1 MLYINTRLKLGLGVL
16 VMITLIETSSA
27 QSLSFTDA
35 YNQMYNENTALKA
48 INKQSEAKTFTAK
61 SFKGLRYPS
70 INAYAIG
77 VSFNRSLGFD
87 LNGLRNGA
95 AGLLQIPNPNDLG
108 NWSVPITKK
117 EMGFAGFNATW
128 PIFTGGKIDAA
139 VKAGKIETEMSK
151 IDIES
156 TKNRLIT
163 ELARRYF
170 QVKLA
175 DQAVSVRKLVLSGM
189 EKHLYDATK
198 LEENGMIAPVEK
210 LLADVAVSEANREVL
225 SAIKNAQLARVALAN
240 TIESDQIDNNLNTDF
255 FIALDLQDLNYYK
268 ENAVKNYPELLK
280 VELQKQLADQ
290 GVKLKQSIYYP
301 DVLAF
306 GQTILLH
313 NEPIGLGLLDQSNQ
327 RPWVVGVGLTYNI
340 FQGFKG
346 QNELKAAKATRES
359 IDLLEQNAK
368 KDISTLVEKIYNELQ
383 KSEEELTNLAVQENL
398 ATELLRVRNKAF
410 TEGFATTTDVIDAE
424 NNLAVVKLLILNT
437 KYVYTVSLAALLE
450 FSGQSKEF
458 LKYTN

>member
-1 MLYINTRLKLGLGVL
+1 MLYIKTCLKLGLGVL
-16 VMITLIETSSA
+16 ITCTFAQSSKA
-27 QSLSFTDA
+27 QSLSFTEA
-35 YNQMYNENTALKA
+35 YNQMYNENSTLKA
-48 INKQSEAKTFTAK
+48 VNKQTEMKEYMAK

-70 INAYAIG
+70 INAYALG
-77 VSFNRSLGFD
+77 VAFDRSLGID
-87 LNGLRNGA
+87 LNNLRNGTA
-95 AGLLQIPNPNDLG
+95 SLLQLPDPNALG

-117 EMGFAGFNATW
+117 EMAFAGFNALW

-139 VKAGKIETEMSK
+139 VKAGSIETEISK
-151 IDIES
+151 KDIES
-156 TKNRLIT
+156 TQNRLIT
-163 ELARRYF
+163 ELAERYF

-175 DQAVSVRKLVLSGM
+175 DEALLVRRQVLAGM

-198 LEENGMIAPVEK
+198 LEENGIIAPVEK

-225 SAIKNAQLARVALAN
+225 AAEKNAQLARVALAN
-240 TIESDQIDNNLNTDF
+240 TLEANKVNEQLTTDF
-255 FIALDLQDLNYYK
+255 FMAVDLKSMEYYK
-268 ENAVKNYPELLK
+268 ENAIKNYPELQK
-280 VELQKQLADQ
+280 VTLQKQLADQ

-306 GQTILLH
+306 GQTVLLH
-313 NEPIGLGLLDQSNQ
+313 NEPIGLGLLDKSNQ

-359 IDLLEQNAK
+359 IDLLESKAQ
-368 KDISTLVEKIYNELQ
+368 KDVATLVEKIYNELQ
-383 KSEEELTNLAVQENL
+383 KSEEEIANLAVQQTL

-410 TEGFATTTDVIDAE
+410 AEGFATTTDVVDAE
-424 NNLAVVKLLILNT
+424 NNLSVVKLLILNA
-437 KYVYTVSLAALLE
+437 KFAYTVSLAALLE
-450 FSGQSKEF
+450 FSGESKEF